1 MRTATVAVPGGE
13 LAYDVSGDGPNAIV
27 LIHPGLW
34 DRRTWDREVG
44 VLVDA
49 GYIVVRYDSR
59 GYGRSSRIEP
69 GASYSSVEDLA
80 AVMDAAGVERA
91 ALVGCSMGGATA
103 IDFAL
108 EHGERVWALV
118 PVAPGLSGF
127 EGTPE
132 EEARWEAIGNA
143 IETAVAAGELERAQD
158 LQLEIWAPLGTD
170 DPAGRRIR
178 EIAFD
183 NLHLLTTDE
192 SGAVGIDPP
201 AAARL
206 EELQVPT
213 LVVLAGHDPPE
224 MIRIGELFDREV
236 SAARV
241 VTIDEADHVV
251 NLRTP
256 EAFDAHVLPFLA
268 EHAP

>member
-1 MRTATVAVPGGE
+1 VRTTTVAVPGGE
-13 LAYDVSGDGPNAIV
+13 LAYDVAGDGANTVV

-44 VLVDA
+44 VLVAA
-49 GYIVVRYDSR
+49 GYRVVRYDSR

-69 GASYSSVEDLA
+69 GVPYSNVDDLV

-91 ALVGCSMGGATA
+91 AFVGCSMGGATA
-103 IDFAL
+103 IDAAL
-108 EHGERVWALV
+108 EHPERAWALV

-127 EGTPE
+127 EATPE
-132 EEARWEAIGNA
+132 EEARWRSWGEAIEAA
-143 IETAVAAGELERAQD
+143 IAAGDLERAQD

-170 DPAGRRIR
+170 DPAGGRIR

-192 SGAVGIDPP
+192 SGERGIDPP
-201 AAARL
+201 AAGRL
-206 EELQVPT
+206 EELRVPT

-224 MIRIGELFDREV
+224 MLRVGALLAREIPR
-236 SAARV
+236 ARV
-241 VTIDEADHVV
+241 VTIEEADHVV
-251 NLRTP
+251 HLRTP
-256 EAFDAHVLPFLA
+256 EAFDALVLPFLA